1 MLQSISE
8 DVESEIETEFDDVEG
23 FDTLKSISEHLASLL
38 KQ

>member
-8 DVESEIETEFDDVEG
+8 DVESEIETEFDEEE